1 MKIDP
6 LKLIKDFIHEYLHD
20 NLDEIIDFRLYD
32 LREDEKYGCPNRKFD
47 SDDTNLMRAIYCVLF
62 SDAWQGLTMDTL
74 EDYTFRGDT
83 MNTYNTMFGRPC
95 NDSLHPGLDKFS
107 PSKELISKVEYFQNY
122 VCGTIGNM
130 CVLPNIGQKYNGE
143 YETMNTYRG
152 CHYIWHDFF
161 DQFLVALESVLEKKE
176 DADYPLQKH
185 IMLNEQAFRPY
196 MNDDGITRLSQALL
210 WEDYLNK
217 DGKPF
222 ISSKG
227 FFYWRNFDMT
237 ADDYLLEAERYVDFA
252 TRVIRHRADIMVK
265 KLKIKL
271 YMKHRTID
279 PVAIKELTCLDFH
292 IPSYQ
297 RGYRW
302 TTQQVSEL
310 LEDIE
315 DFCEKGAK
323 GIYCIQP
330 LVVKEHGTSWDV
342 IDGQQR
348 LTTINIILSCL
359 NQEKYKLQYQTRPKS
374 QMFLS
379 YILNRTEEEAK
390 ENIDF
395 YHMIEARN
403 FILRWKQGKDEE
415 YIKEFTKILLDKVK
429 FIWYDTD
436 TQDPIEVFTRLNIDK
451 IPLTSAE
458 LIKAIL
464 LNRSNFPSDDNYER
478 IRLIQQDIASQW
490 NEIEAMLQN
499 DEFWLFFHDDTYTQ
513 ETRIDFIFELMCSQR
528 VLGEP
533 TEDIGT
539 DQSRVFR
546 YFYGYFH
553 DSKYSETTLK
563 IVWEKVKKI
572 YSTLYEWFTHLEL
585 YHYIGY
591 LMARPKE
598 STRQKGNP
606 AAQQALLFK
615 YLTEWNKPGMTIG
628 KFKEYL
634 IGEINNT
641 LNDCADLGKIYEL
654 KGCPKTQCRPLLLL
668 HNVESVIQQGLIVQ
682 KEYGQSVF
690 TKFPFNLYKKEKWD
704 VEHIDSNTSN
714 ELTSFNEQKEWLL
727 TTYIISTDEQRKD
740 IKNFCLNMQDNDN
753 EAERKRIFDKLAQE
767 ILPEG
772 NAEEYLDEE
781 EKNMVWNFTLLDE
794 STNRSYGN
802 AIFPAKRRTI
812 IGKEQGVYYPIPTFN
827 KEKGFEVPVE
837 RKSKSAFIPP
847 CTKQA
852 FMKYYSPTSGSMV
865 AWTKNDAEAYLKN
878 IYRILSQKFKV
889 KDYVSN
895 TI

>member
-1 MKIDP
+1 M
-6 LKLIKDFIHEYLHD
+6 LQRQ
-20 NLDEIIDFRLYD
+20 DESQIIPISIQELVP
-32 LREDEKYGCPNRKFD
+32 CKF
-47 SDDTNLMRAIYCVLF
+47 Y
-62 SDAWQGLTMDTL
+62 
-74 EDYTFRGDT
+74 
-83 MNTYNTMFGRPC
+83 
-95 NDSLHPGLDKFS
+95 
-107 PSKELISKVEYFQNY
+107 
-122 VCGTIGNM
+122 
-130 CVLPNIGQKYNGE
+130 
-143 YETMNTYRG
+143 
-152 CHYIWHDFF
+152 
-161 DQFLVALESVLEKKE
+161 
-176 DADYPLQKH
+176 
-185 IMLNEQAFRPY
+185 
-196 MNDDGITRLSQALL
+196 
-210 WEDYLNK
+210 
-217 DGKPF
+217 
-222 ISSKG
+222 
-227 FFYWRNFDMT
+227 
-237 ADDYLLEAERYVDFA
+237 
-252 TRVIRHRADIMVK
+252 
-265 KLKIKL
+265 
-271 YMKHRTID
+271 
-279 PVAIKELTCLDFH
+279 

-302 TTQQVSEL
+302 TTQQVNEL

-315 DFCEKGAK
+315 EFIEKK
-323 GIYCIQP
+323 TNGIYCLQP
-330 LVVKEHGTSWDV
+330 LVVKENGDEWEV

-348 LTTINIILSCL
+348 LTSINIILSCF
-359 NQEKYKLQYQTRPKS
+359 NEPIFSIHYQTREGSSEFLNNILIKS
-374 QMFLS
+374 E
-379 YILNRTEEEAK
+379 NEAK
-390 ENIDF
+390 DNIDF
-395 YHMIEARN
+395 YHMLKARD
-403 FILRWKQGKDEE
+403 FILKWKKSKEDDLAEE
-415 YIKEFTKILLDKVK
+415 AEAFFSVFLQTLLKRVK

-464 LNRSNFPSDDNYER
+464 LNRSNFPSCENYER
-478 IRLIQQDIASQW
+478 IRLLQQDIASQW

-499 DEFWLFFHDDTYTQ
+499 DEFWLFFHDDIDLQ
-513 ETRIDFIFELMCSQR
+513 ETRIDFIFDLMCSQR

-533 TEDIGT
+533 SEDIGT
-539 DQSRVFR
+539 DQSHVFR

-553 DSKYSETTLK
+553 EAKYSEATLNL
-563 IVWEKVKKI
+563 VWGEVKKI

-615 YLTEWNKPGMTIG
+615 YLTEWNKPCMSKG
-628 KFKEYL
+628 KFKDYL

-641 LNDCADLGKIYEL
+641 LNDCNDLGKVYEL

-714 ELTSFNEQKEWLL
+714 DLSGFNEQKEWLL
-727 TTYIISTDEQRKD
+727 TAYIISSDEQRKD
-740 IKNFCLNMQDNDN
+740 IQNFCLNMQDNDN
-753 EAERKRIFDKLAQE
+753 EAERKRIFENLAKE
-767 ILPEG
+767 IFPEG
-772 NAEEYLDEE
+772 DAEESLNEE

-827 KEKGFEVPVE
+827 KEKGFEIPME
-837 RKSKSAFIPP
+837 RRAKSAFIPP

-865 AWTKNDAEAYLKN
+865 AWTKIDAEAYLKN
-878 IYRILSQKFKV
+878 IYRILSKKFKV
-889 KDYVSN
+889 IDYVSD